1 MTTNQSFTNVF
12 SHTYKTGLKGLP
24 ILPALANF
32 GILAFFVTFFTGV
45 EILSKQV
52 LYNQNGEQ
60 IGHISSSSKY
70 LSFFFGAGEE
80 LVMPTLVFQVNR
92 RIKSIIVRKAIFFLT
107 ILFTTFMVTGRLIS
121 GVHWFTDIVGS
132 VIISAGLYFV
142 YKGFVFMWCKEEGRR
157 F

>member
-80 LVMPTLVFQVNR
+80 LVMPTLVF
-92 RIKSIIVRKAIFFLT
+92 
-107 ILFTTFMVTGRLIS
+107 
-121 GVHWFTDIVGS
+121 
-132 VIISAGLYFV
+132 
-142 YKGFVFMWCKEEGRR
+142 
-157 F
+157 